1 MLSPPSPPLS
11 PPLPSHFRTR
21 SLPLCGSGIEEGER
35 AGERGERGWQRER
48 AEKRER
54 VREGEI
60 EGGWLG
66 RSCWILMLPYMRN

>member
-1 MLSPPSPPLS
+1 MSITTKHVMWFLYLNEK
-11 PPLPSHFRTR
+11 
-21 SLPLCGSGIEEGER
+21 IERDGR
-35 AGERGERGWQRER
+35 ERGNGREGGRGGRGWQRER

-66 RSCWILMLPYMRN
+66 RSCWIFMLPYMRN